1 MFSKAKT
8 NMESNYGLG
17 YESSFFNKGT
27 FFTENFTHT
36 RSFYHQHSDHPNYI
50 ATFGFERRQ
59 GSCTSI
65 ALKGL
70 PNSTYLLLWKTQ
82 IKINRP
88 NFAIPLNPKT
98 EL

>member
-17 YESSFFNKGT
+17 YKSIFFNKGT

-50 ATFGFERRQ
+50 AIFGFERR
-59 GSCTSI
+59 
-65 ALKGL
+65 
-70 PNSTYLLLWKTQ
+70 
-82 IKINRP
+82 
-88 NFAIPLNPKT
+88 
-98 EL
+98 